1 MSEKTGGGARAGT
14 GRSPRPAIERGAD
27 ARTSPTRGAPAWDDL
42 ASFLAVA
49 RQGGLSG
56 AARESGSSAPTLGRR
71 MRALERALGTELF
84 VRRTH
89 GYDLTE
95 SGARLRERLEAAEGI
110 IARAT
115 AAHAADTLPRVR
127 IAAGTWTT
135 LKLVRALPA
144 LAGDP
149 PDLRVRLLQGE
160 DVLSIP
166 RREVSVGFRSARP
179 DEPGLAGRRL
189 RRVEFVPYAAPGA
202 PERWI
207 VSMADTASARW
218 VRERAGDAIACE
230 VSAPRLLLDLALA
243 GAGRALLPS
252 FVGDEHPAL
261 ERVGAVVQPLTHEQ
275 WLVSHAEDR
284 ALPEVRR
291 ALDRIGTLMGASAND
306 EKKRTSRP

>member
-1 MSEKTGGGARAGT
+1 MSDKTGEGARAGT
-14 GRSPRPAIERGAD
+14 GRSPRPAIDRGAD
-27 ARTSPTRGAPAWDDL
+27 ARTSPTRGASAWDDL
-42 ASFLAVA
+42 AAFLAVA

-71 MRALERALGTELF
+71 MRALERALGAELF

-95 SGARLRERLEAAEGI
+95 AGARLRERLEAAEGI
-110 IARAT
+110 ILRAT
-115 AAHAADTLPRVR
+115 AAHVDDALPRVR
-127 IAAGTWTT
+127 IAAGTWTM
-135 LKLVRALPA
+135 LRLVRSLPA

-179 DEPGLAGRRL
+179 EEPGLAGRRL
-189 RRVEFVPYAAPGA
+189 RRVEFAPYAAPGA

-230 VSAPRLLLDLALA
+230 VSAPRLLLDLALV

-252 FVGDEHPAL
+252 FVGDDHRAL
-261 ERVGAVVQPLTHEQ
+261 ERVGPAVRSLTHEQ

-291 ALDRIGTLMGASAND
+291 VLDRIGALMGSVSASKA
-306 EKKRTSRP
+306 SR